1 MTTQETVDQA
11 AKMAGDRRA
20 VLVARNIGDSAGNI
34 TILDGDGQESPTQ
47 FQNCD
52 LDTAI
57 DWAMEDMCGV
67 IVVQTYWDND
77 TQEFVPTI
85 EEWEPV
91 KSEKE
96 GK

>member
-1 MTTQETVDQA
+1 MTTQETVDKA

-52 LDTAI
+52 LDTASQSLFHK
-57 DWAMEDMCGV
+57 V
-67 IVVQTYWDND
+67 F
-77 TQEFVPTI
+77 FVFQR
-85 EEWEPV
+85 
-91 KSEKE
+91 S
-96 GK
+96 GY